1 MPRVNLRKLQL
12 HRLRKVPDHTTI
24 SRFRRRFREE
34 LAGPFTEVLWLCGR
48 GWSRWAVVDGT
59 KMAGNASL
67 SPNRTYQHSTEDR
80 IIVAA
85 EAVQDRN
92 DVQ

>member
-1 MPRVNLRKLQL
+1 MWTGPV
-12 HRLRKVPDHTTI
+12 KV
-24 SRFRRRFREE
+24 
-34 LAGPFTEVLWLCGR
+34 GGGGR
-48 GWSRWAVVDGT
+48 DEDGR
-59 KMAGNASL
+59 A
-67 SPNRTYQHSTEDR
+67 YQHSTEDR